1 MRIYQAIS
9 IIDKWKDEIAE
20 KYTLDTIMHD
30 SDILDS
36 DSDMHAPPHAYGML
50 QPWLNRLSIYRQRGI
65 TGKIPDANFPVQPH
79 SFEHRNPEG
88 IQRYYMS
95 VFSRLF
101 LVLVML
107 RGVVIR

>member
-1 MRIYQAIS
+1 
-9 IIDKWKDEIAE
+9 
-20 KYTLDTIMHD
+20 MHD

-79 SFEHRNPEG
+79 SFEHGNPEG
-88 IQRYYMS
+88 IQRYHMS
-95 VFSRLF
+95 AVSRLF

-107 RGVVIR
+107 RLFRLRLVFTSTSSPLSFVKGLQMFLTVV